1 MGDIDKFSDLRGND
15 LQNLIIDIENL
26 YLEYRDTLNL
36 PLFVSFGVEIEYE
49 QLLKSNVDKYVDKYC
64 CNWVSKQDGSLRLGG
79 EINSPIMFD
88 HPKYW
93 DELKNICQF
102 LKHYH
107 ADTLHRA
114 GGHVH
119 VGVQTLGDDYDAW
132 ITFVKILIAYE
143 HVLYRFFYGDKVSAR
158 AGILKYASPM
168 ADDLYDGLGFYSIMN
183 DYKDILID
191 LYAHFGR
198 NRSVNFGNVNYS
210 HVGEFLSKNTIEFRV
225 PNGTSNEVI
234 WQNNINVATKMLLVS
249 RYNDIDVEYLDYK
262 INHDR
267 VSSSKDFSLYHVV
280 CLKNSLE
287 FVDMIFDNYIDKV
300 YFLRQYFKNFENN
313 YGMSGAVMAKR
324 FVKK

>member
-1 MGDIDKFSDLRGND
+1 MGDILKFSNLRGID
-15 LQNLIIDIENL
+15 LQNLIIDIESL

-49 QLLKSNVDKYVDKYC
+49 QLLKSNVDSYVEKFQD
-64 CNWVSKQDGSLRLGG
+64 NWISKHDGSLRLGG
-79 EINSPIMFD
+79 EINSPVMFD

-93 DELKNICQF
+93 NELKNICDF
-102 LKHYH
+102 LKRYH

-132 ITFVKILIAYE
+132 INFIKILIVYE
-143 HVLYRFFYGDKVSAR
+143 HVLYRFFYGDKISAR
-158 AGILKYASPM
+158 KGILKYASPM
-168 ADDLYDGLGFYSIMN
+168 ADDLYNGLDYYMDMD
-183 DYKDILID
+183 DYKDILVD

-198 NRSVNFGNVNYS
+198 NRCVNFGNVNYT
-210 HVGEFLSKNTIEFRV
+210 HVGEFLNRNTIEFRV

-234 WQNNINVATKMLLVS
+234 WQNNINVVTKMLLAS
-249 RYNDIDVEYLDYK
+249 RYNDIDVDYLDYK
-262 INHDR
+262 INNER
-267 VSSSKDFSLYHVV
+267 VSSKDFCLYHIV
-280 CLKNSLE
+280 CLKDSLE

-313 YGMSGAVMAKR
+313 YDMNGAVMAKR